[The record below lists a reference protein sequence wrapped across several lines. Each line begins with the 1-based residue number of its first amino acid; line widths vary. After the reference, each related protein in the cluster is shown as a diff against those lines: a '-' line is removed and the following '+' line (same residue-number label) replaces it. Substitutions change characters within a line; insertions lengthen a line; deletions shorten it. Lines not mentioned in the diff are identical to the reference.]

1 MARANFFYC
10 FVGVGLVWK
19 QRRISST
26 AMSFASIKGLKP
38 GLKPQHTGNTTVK
51 MLLKLVLHMLL
62 VMGDRPPTS
71 ALPCAVTHVWVER
84 AKAIAGLFYST
95 VDRITAQSTLAMR
108 VVATVRT
115 HFKRTALLPIKL
127 HNCKRA
133 QHV

>member
-1 MARANFFYC
+1 
-10 FVGVGLVWK
+10 
-19 QRRISST
+19 
-26 AMSFASIKGLKP
+26 
-38 GLKPQHTGNTTVK
+38 

-62 VMGDRPPTS
+62 VMGDHPPTS

-115 HFKRTALLPIKL
+115 HFALQAYSPFAYQI
-127 HNCKRA
+127 A
-133 QHV
+133 QLQTGPACVSTTVKHPLFLQGLVFYLEFKTL

>member
-1 MARANFFYC
+1 
-10 FVGVGLVWK
+10 
-19 QRRISST
+19 
-26 AMSFASIKGLKP
+26 
-38 GLKPQHTGNTTVK
+38 
-51 MLLKLVLHMLL
+51 MLLKLALPIML

-84 AKAIAGLFYST
+84 AKAIAGLFCST

-108 VVATVRT
+108 PRVVATVRT
-115 HFKRTALLPIKL
+115 HSRSKRTAPLPIKL